1 MKKRGKYTAE
11 VELKDP
17 DLISE
22 LQDRLELTDEESS
35 RLFRWGDYLRVEVKF
50 TSNGNDVTFTGRL
63 VPIGDD

>member
-17 DLISE
+17 DHIE
-22 LQDRLELTDEESS
+22 LQYRLELTDEESS